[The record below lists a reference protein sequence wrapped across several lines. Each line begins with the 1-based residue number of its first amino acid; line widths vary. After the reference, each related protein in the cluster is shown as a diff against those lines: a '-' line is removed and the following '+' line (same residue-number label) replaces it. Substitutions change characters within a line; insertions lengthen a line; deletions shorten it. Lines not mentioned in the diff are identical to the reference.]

1 MLDVGSSLSS
11 DDWEKLTASYKLCFE
26 KTLPDD
32 FEEESEKVLKTGDD
46 SVATEEQL
54 DKLFSKRIVQA
65 FLIDSVEEILFS
77 FFKEVSVKN
86 TLQLIECL
94 EKSYE
99 TARNFNSRFDTR
111 VRLWTIGFQAD
122 EWALP
127 GLTNVEY
134 RSIASIIT
142 IKF

>member
-1 MLDVGSSLSS
+1 M
-11 DDWEKLTASYKLCFE
+11 
-26 KTLPDD
+26 PDD